1 MVTAH
6 RKTDGKACVLVDHH
20 RMEDP
25 TEDSCIGIGIAV
37 VEGTAMDHDM
47 PDESEGQGQLLMEV
61 GLLTMSGFKSPI
73 FGNFKTSACDGA
85 SFLAS
90 SLSGSFTVEG
100 EEGPPAKSE
109 LCRRLGKLQWS

>member
-20 RMEDP
+20 QMEDP

-73 FGNFKTSACDGA
+73 FGNFKTSAGDGA
-85 SFLAS
+85 SFLA